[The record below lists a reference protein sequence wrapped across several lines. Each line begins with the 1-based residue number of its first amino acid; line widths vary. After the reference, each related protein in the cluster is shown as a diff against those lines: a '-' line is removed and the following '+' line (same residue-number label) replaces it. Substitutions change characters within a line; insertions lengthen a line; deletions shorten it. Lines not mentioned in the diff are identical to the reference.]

1 MKFPSAASRIV
12 LLTNPL
18 GLAIVCSRGTSMKVT
33 KDTIIEDVLKAH
45 PDAIQVFIK
54 HKMGCIACMGAT
66 QESIEMGARMH
77 GIDPEP
83 IVKELN
89 DLFGQEKTEEK

>member
-1 MKFPSAASRIV
+1 MR
-12 LLTNPL
+12 
-18 GLAIVCSRGTSMKVT
+18 VT

-45 PDAIQVFIK
+45 PRAIEILMK
-54 HKMGCIACMGAT
+54 HNLGCIACMGAT

-89 DLFGQEKTEEK
+89 ELFGEEKPRED

>member
-1 MKFPSAASRIV
+1 MEI
-12 LLTNPL
+12 
-18 GLAIVCSRGTSMKVT
+18 T

-45 PDAIQVFIK
+45 PDAIQVFMK
-54 HKMGCIACMGAT
+54 YNLGCIACMGAT
-66 QESIEMGARMH
+66 QESVEQGARMH

-89 DLFGQEKTEEK
+89 ELFSKDSPEAK